1 MNSIALALVL
11 FAAVLHASWNF
22 VSKKSGGGSS
32 FVLLY
37 ETFAFLIYMPLL
49 YLVDFK
55 RLLTLPLEMWLLII
69 LSAVLH
75 VIYTIVLQTGY
86 RKADYSVVYPTAR
99 GTGPAFTVLVAV
111 FLFGEKLASLG
122 FAGIACVLLGIVLLA
137 FPGKDKQLK
146 SSLSEGLFW
155 GVLTGVFIASY
166 SSLDGFAIQLI
177 GLTLPLEMWLLI
189 ILSAVLHVIYT
200 IVLQTG
206 YRKADYSVVY
216 PTARGTGP
224 AFTVL
229 VAVFLFGEKLAS
241 LGFAGIAC
249 VLLGIVLLAFPG
261 KDKQLKSS
269 LSEGLFWGV
278 LTGVFIASYSSL
290 DGFAIQLIGLTPLM
304 YYVPGMAVRLLLLGP
319 GILSKKSG
327 RESFMEDIKKRWRYA
342 LYIGIAHPAAYL
354 LVLFALLYAPL
365 AYVAPT
371 REVSMMLALFIGAKA
386 LHEKVTPLKT
396 AGVLA
401 MMTGVIFIS
410 LAR

>member
-1 MNSIALALVL
+1 MNAIALALVL

-37 ETFAFLIYMPLL
+37 ETFAFLIYTPLL

-55 RLLTLPLEMWLLII
+55 RLLSLPLEMWLLII

-111 FLFGEKLASLG
+111 FLFGEKLA
-122 FAGIACVLLGIVLLA
+122 
-137 FPGKDKQLK
+137 P
-146 SSLSEGLFW
+146 
-155 GVLTGVFIASY
+155 
-166 SSLDGFAIQLI
+166 
-177 GLTLPLEMWLLI
+177 
-189 ILSAVLHVIYT
+189 
-200 IVLQTG
+200 
-206 YRKADYSVVY
+206 
-216 PTARGTGP
+216 
-224 AFTVL
+224 
-229 VAVFLFGEKLAS
+229 

-290 DGFAIQLIGLTPLM
+290 DGFAIQLIGLTP
-304 YYVPGMAVRLLLLGP
+304 
-319 GILSKKSG
+319 
-327 RESFMEDIKKRWRYA
+327 
-342 LYIGIAHPAAYL
+342 
-354 LVLFALLYAPL
+354 
-365 AYVAPT
+365 
-371 REVSMMLALFIGAKA
+371 
-386 LHEKVTPLKT
+386 
-396 AGVLA
+396 
-401 MMTGVIFIS
+401 
-410 LAR
+410 

>member
-1 MNSIALALVL
+1 MNAIALALVF

-55 RLLTLPLEMWLLII
+55 RLLSLPLEMWLLII

-111 FLFGEKLASLG
+111 FLFGEKLAPLG
-122 FAGIACVLLGIVLLA
+122 FAGIVCVLLGIVLLA
-137 FPGKDKQLK
+137 FPGKDKHLK
-146 SSLSEGLFW
+146 SSLS
-155 GVLTGVFIASY
+155 
-166 SSLDGFAIQLI
+166 
-177 GLTLPLEMWLLI
+177 
-189 ILSAVLHVIYT
+189 
-200 IVLQTG
+200 
-206 YRKADYSVVY
+206 K
-216 PTARGTGP
+216 
-224 AFTVL
+224 
-229 VAVFLFGEKLAS
+229 
-241 LGFAGIAC
+241 
-249 VLLGIVLLAFPG
+249 
-261 KDKQLKSS
+261 
-269 LSEGLFWGV
+269 GLFWGV

-304 YYVPGMAVRLLLLGP
+304 YYVPGMAVRLFLLGP
-319 GILSKKSG
+319 GILSKESG
-327 RESFMEDIKKRWRYA
+327 RKSFKEDIKKRWKYA

-365 AYVAPT
+365 AYVTNPRGFHDACLIYRSESP
-371 REVSMMLALFIGAKA
+371 A
-386 LHEKVTPLKT
+386 
-396 AGVLA
+396 
-401 MMTGVIFIS
+401 
-410 LAR
+410 

>member
-1 MNSIALALVL
+1 
-11 FAAVLHASWNF
+11 
-22 VSKKSGGGSS
+22 
-32 FVLLY
+32 
-37 ETFAFLIYMPLL
+37 MPLL

-55 RLLTLPLEMWLLII
+55 RLLSLPLELWLLII

-111 FLFGEKLASLG
+111 FLFGEKLAPLG
-122 FAGIACVLLGIVLLA
+122 FAGIVCVLLGIVLLA
-137 FPGKDKQLK
+137 
-146 SSLSEGLFW
+146 
-155 GVLTGVFIASY
+155 
-166 SSLDGFAIQLI
+166 
-177 GLTLPLEMWLLI
+177 M
-189 ILSAVLHVIYT
+189 
-200 IVLQTG
+200 
-206 YRKADYSVVY
+206 
-216 PTARGTGP
+216 
-224 AFTVL
+224 
-229 VAVFLFGEKLAS
+229 
-241 LGFAGIAC
+241 
-249 VLLGIVLLAFPG
+249 PG

-327 RESFMEDIKKRWRYA
+327 RESFKEDIKKRWKYA
-342 LYIGIAHPAAYL
+342 LYIGIAHPASYL

-371 REVSMMLALFIGAKA
+371 REVSMILALFIGAKA

-401 MMTGVIFIS
+401 MMTGVVLIS

>member
-1 MNSIALALVL
+1 MNAIALALVL

-55 RLLTLPLEMWLLII
+55 RLLSLPLELWLLII

-111 FLFGEKLASLG
+111 FLFGEKLAPLG
-122 FAGIACVLLGIVLLA
+122 FAGIVCVLLGIVLLA
-137 FPGKDKQLK
+137 
-146 SSLSEGLFW
+146 
-155 GVLTGVFIASY
+155 
-166 SSLDGFAIQLI
+166 
-177 GLTLPLEMWLLI
+177 M
-189 ILSAVLHVIYT
+189 
-200 IVLQTG
+200 
-206 YRKADYSVVY
+206 
-216 PTARGTGP
+216 
-224 AFTVL
+224 
-229 VAVFLFGEKLAS
+229 
-241 LGFAGIAC
+241 
-249 VLLGIVLLAFPG
+249 PG

-327 RESFMEDIKKRWRYA
+327 RESFKEDIKKRWKY
-342 LYIGIAHPAAYL
+342 AHPASYL

-401 MMTGVIFIS
+401 MMTGVVLIS

>member
-1 MNSIALALVL
+1 MNAIALALVL

-55 RLLTLPLEMWLLII
+55 RLLSLPLELWLLII

-111 FLFGEKLASLG
+111 FLFEEKLAPLG
-122 FAGIACVLLGIVLLA
+122 FAGIVCVLLGIVLLA
-137 FPGKDKQLK
+137 
-146 SSLSEGLFW
+146 
-155 GVLTGVFIASY
+155 
-166 SSLDGFAIQLI
+166 
-177 GLTLPLEMWLLI
+177 M
-189 ILSAVLHVIYT
+189 
-200 IVLQTG
+200 
-206 YRKADYSVVY
+206 
-216 PTARGTGP
+216 
-224 AFTVL
+224 
-229 VAVFLFGEKLAS
+229 
-241 LGFAGIAC
+241 
-249 VLLGIVLLAFPG
+249 PG

-304 YYVPGMAVRLLLLGP
+304 YYVPGMAVRLFLLGP
-319 GILSKKSG
+319 RGFFPRNRG
-327 RESFMEDIKKRWRYA
+327 
-342 LYIGIAHPAAYL
+342 
-354 LVLFALLYAPL
+354 V
-365 AYVAPT
+365 
-371 REVSMMLALFIGAKA
+371 KA
-386 LHEKVTPLKT
+386 LKKTLKSVGST
-396 AGVLA
+396 HFTSVLHIRLL
-401 MMTGVIFIS
+401 TSWFCS
-410 LAR
+410 LCFTRRSHMSHQPERFP

>member
-1 MNSIALALVL
+1 MNAIALALVL

-55 RLLTLPLEMWLLII
+55 RLLSLPLELWLLII

-111 FLFGEKLASLG
+111 FLFGEKLAPLG
-122 FAGIACVLLGIVLLA
+122 FAGIVCVLLGIVLLA
-137 FPGKDKQLK
+137 MPGKDKQLK

-166 SSLDGFAIQLI
+166 SSLDGFAIHLI
-177 GLTLPLEMWLLI
+177 GLP
-189 ILSAVLHVIYT
+189 
-200 IVLQTG
+200 
-206 YRKADYSVVY
+206 
-216 PTARGTGP
+216 
-224 AFTVL
+224 
-229 VAVFLFGEKLAS
+229 
-241 LGFAGIAC
+241 
-249 VLLGIVLLAFPG
+249 
-261 KDKQLKSS
+261 
-269 LSEGLFWGV
+269 
-278 LTGVFIASYSSL
+278 
-290 DGFAIQLIGLTPLM
+290 PLM

-327 RESFMEDIKKRWRYA
+327 RESFKEDIKKRWKY
-342 LYIGIAHPAAYL
+342 AHPASYL

-386 LHEKVTPLKT
+386 PHEKVTPLKT

-401 MMTGVIFIS
+401 MMTGVVLIS

>member
-1 MNSIALALVL
+1 MNAIALALVL

-55 RLLTLPLEMWLLII
+55 RLLSLPLELWLLII

-86 RKADYSVVYPTAR
+86 RKADYSIVYPTAR

-111 FLFGEKLASLG
+111 FLFGEKLAPLG
-122 FAGIACVLLGIVLLA
+122 FAGIVCVLLGIVLLA
-137 FPGKDKQLK
+137 
-146 SSLSEGLFW
+146 
-155 GVLTGVFIASY
+155 
-166 SSLDGFAIQLI
+166 
-177 GLTLPLEMWLLI
+177 M
-189 ILSAVLHVIYT
+189 
-200 IVLQTG
+200 
-206 YRKADYSVVY
+206 
-216 PTARGTGP
+216 
-224 AFTVL
+224 
-229 VAVFLFGEKLAS
+229 
-241 LGFAGIAC
+241 
-249 VLLGIVLLAFPG
+249 PG

-319 GILSKKSG
+319 GILSKKAG
-327 RESFMEDIKKRWRYA
+327 RESFKEDIKKRWKYA

-401 MMTGVIFIS
+401 MMAGVVLIS